1 MIVGT
6 REVVKAG
13 PRGEVPTGAQV
24 DSSAV
29 SDPASPSPS
38 PATQNAGK
46 LYGRWYY
53 DSYTV
58 PYDENEHWTRF
69 FGTVADAIV
78 TQLDPSTVLDA
89 GCAKGFLVAAL
100 RERGVEAYGFDLS
113 EHAIAD
119 APEGAKPYVRVA
131 SLTDPIE
138 GRYDLVT
145 CIEVIEHLDPA
156 DATVAVANLASA
168 TDCLLLSSTP
178 GDRDEATH
186 VNIQP
191 PERWSQLFAGHGM
204 FRDFRHDASYL
215 SPWAAVYRRAA
226 PSLVDVVL
234 DYDRAWSELRI
245 ETIEQRRALLDMQGQ
260 LEEARSNGGHAEIE
274 QLRKEVLRL
283 RDLVMGRDAELS
295 TALGRVQELEALL
308 GRYANL
314 EHRLNEVLSSNSWRL
329 TQAAGMPLRKL
340 RERKG

>member
-1 MIVGT
+1 
-6 REVVKAG
+6 
-13 PRGEVPTGAQV
+13 
-24 DSSAV
+24 V
-29 SDPASPSPS
+29 SDPDSSSPPS
-38 PATQNAGK
+38 ATQDAGK

-58 PYDENEHWTRF
+58 PYHQNEHWTQF

-78 TQLDPSTVLDA
+78 TQLAPTTVLDA

-113 EHAIAD
+113 EHAIED
-119 APEGAKPYVRVA
+119 APEAAKPYVKVG
-131 SLTDPIE
+131 SLTDPID

-156 DATVAVANLASA
+156 DATQAVANLAAAS
-168 TDCLLLSSTP
+168 DRVLLSSTP
-178 GDRDEATH
+178 GDRDEPTH

-191 PERWSQLFAGHGM
+191 PERWSQLFAGHGL
-204 FRDFRHDASYL
+204 FRDFRHDPSYL
-215 SPWAAVYRRAA
+215 SPWAVLYRRDDL
-226 PSLVDVVL
+226 SLLDVVL
-234 DYDRAWSELRI
+234 DYDRAWAELRI
-245 ETIEQRRALLDMQGQ
+245 ETLEQRRALLDMQGQ
-260 LEEARSNGGHAEIE
+260 VEQARNDGADARIEGAQAEIE

-283 RDLVMGRDAELS
+283 RDLVIGREAELS
-295 TALGRVQELEALL
+295 TALGHVDELKALL

-314 EHRLNEVLSSNSWRL
+314 ENRLDQVLSSNSWRL
-329 TQAAGMPLRKL
+329 TQAAGTPLRKL